1 MHFSISLSA
10 QFVRSFVDSLAFL
23 VASLHV
29 AVAVVVAAAVVA
41 HSLAMQNVPL
51 GECLLRSCYSIQKRP
66 PRSTVGGVDNSGT
79 ARQWACKTMM
89 GVSGSSWRGR
99 RRRRKEKTGV
109 TATDFVRSYV
119 IFISAKEIGQ
129 KKSAEQR
136 TAFEWSCVPSSRSIA
151 Q

>member
-29 AVAVVVAAAVVA
+29 AVAVVVAAVVA

-79 ARQWACKTMM
+79 GRQWACKTMM

-99 RRRRKEKTGV
+99 SKWKAGV

-136 TAFEWSCVPSSRSIA
+136 TAFDWSCVPSSRSIA